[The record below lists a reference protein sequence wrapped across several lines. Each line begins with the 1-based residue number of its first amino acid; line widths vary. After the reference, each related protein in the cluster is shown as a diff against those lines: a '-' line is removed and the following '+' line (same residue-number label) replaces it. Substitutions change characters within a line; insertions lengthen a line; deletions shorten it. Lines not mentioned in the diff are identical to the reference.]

1 MKTKKIIFGLLICLV
16 VIIAIA
22 AIYMYP
28 SYRFFFHTET
38 IQFDKNLTIVLGGGG
53 NSGILITDSAVIVID
68 TKLGKNAE
76 KLYNLV
82 KEKAG
87 NKPVII
93 INTHYHMDHVG
104 GNHFYKGDKIYLGNY
119 TKEFLEKNMKPEEM
133 PTNLVIDSLILNMGN
148 ETVMLYNL
156 GQAHTY
162 NDMVVYL
169 KNRKLLFS
177 GDLIFYNVNPVLKK
191 QSGADVDKWIGV
203 LDKLLNKWD
212 IKTIIPG
219 HGISGGK
226 ELVISIKSYFEDMK
240 IAASNPDK
248 EKEIIAKYKNWRTM
262 PKMAS
267 PEITIGY
274 IKGNF
279 K

>member
-1 MKTKKIIFGLLICLV
+1 MKTKNIVLTAVIGVV

-38 IQFDKNLTIVLGGGG
+38 VQFDKNLTIITGGGG

-68 TKLGKNAE
+68 TKMAKNAGI
-76 KLYNLV
+76 LYNLV

-87 NKPVII
+87 NKPVIV

-104 GNHFYKGDKIYLGNY
+104 GNQFYKGDKIYIGNY
-119 TKEFLEKNMKPEEM
+119 TKEFLEKNVKPDEM
-133 PTNLVIDSLILNMGN
+133 PTILVKDSLILNMGD
-148 ETVMLYNL
+148 ETVMLYDM
-156 GQAHTY
+156 GQAHTT

-177 GDLIFYNVNPVLKK
+177 GDLIFYNINPVLKRG
-191 QSGADVDKWIGV
+191 SGANVDKWIGV
-203 LDKLLNKWD
+203 LDQLLYKWE
-212 IKTIIPG
+212 INTIIPG
-219 HGISGGK
+219 HGKSGSK
-226 ELVISIKSYFEDMK
+226 ELVISMKTYFEDMK
-240 IAASNPDK
+240 IAAANPDK
-248 EKEIIAKYKNWRTM
+248 QKEIIAKYKKWRTM

-267 PEITIGY
+267 PEYTINY
-274 IKGNF
+274 IKGN
-279 K
+279 

>member
-1 MKTKKIIFGLLICLV
+1 MKTKKIVLTSVIGV
-16 VIIAIA
+16 VIIIAIA
-22 AIYMYP
+22 AIIMYP
-28 SYRFFFHTET
+28 SYRFFFHTDT
-38 IQFDKNLTIVLGGGG
+38 VQFDKNLTIITGGGG
-53 NSGILITDSAVIVID
+53 NSGILITDSAVLVID
-68 TKLGKNAE
+68 TKMGKNAE
-76 KLYNLV
+76 KLFNLV

-87 NKPVII
+87 KKPII
-93 INTHYHMDHVG
+93 VINTHYHMDHVG
-104 GNHFYKGDKIYLGNY
+104 GNQFYKGDKIYLGNY
-119 TKEFLEKNMKPEEM
+119 TKEFLEKNMKPDEL
-133 PTNLVIDSLILNMGN
+133 PTMLVVDSLIMNMGN

-156 GQAHTY
+156 GQAHTL

-203 LDKLLNKWD
+203 LDKLINKFE

-219 HGISGGK
+219 HGVSGGK
-226 ELVISIKSYFEDMK
+226 ELILSMKTYFEDMK
-240 IAASNPDK
+240 IAAANPGK
-248 EKEIIAKYKNWRTM
+248 EKEIIARYKAWRTM

-267 PEITIGY
+267 PEYTINY
-274 IKGNF
+274 IKG

>member
-1 MKTKKIIFGLLICLV
+1 MKTKRIIITAVIGVV

-22 AIYMYP
+22 AIYLYP
-28 SYRFFFHTET
+28 SYRFFFHTD
-38 IQFDKNLTIVLGGGG
+38 IMQIDNNLTIITGGGG
-53 NSGILITDSAVIVID
+53 NSGILVTDSAVLVID
-68 TKLGKNAE
+68 TKMGKNAE
-76 KLYNLV
+76 ELFKLV

-87 NKPVII
+87 QKPIII

-104 GNHFYKGDKIYLGNY
+104 GNKFYKGDKIYLGNY
-119 TKEFLEKNMKPEEM
+119 SKEFLEKNLKPEDL
-133 PTNLVIDSLILNMGN
+133 PTILVVDSLVLNMGN

-191 QSGADVDKWIGV
+191 ESGADVDKWLSVINSI
-203 LDKLLNKWD
+203 LSRWD

-226 ELVISIKSYFEDMK
+226 ELVMSMKTYFEDMK
-240 IAASNPDK
+240 VAAANPDK
-248 EKEIIAKYKNWRTM
+248 QKEIFSKYKKWRTM

-274 IKGNF
+274 IKG